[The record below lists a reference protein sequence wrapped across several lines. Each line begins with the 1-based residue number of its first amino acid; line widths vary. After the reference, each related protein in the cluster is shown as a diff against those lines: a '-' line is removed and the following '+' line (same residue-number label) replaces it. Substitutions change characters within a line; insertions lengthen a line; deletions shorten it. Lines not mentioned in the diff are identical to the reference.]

1 MKLKQLT
8 ELVLS
13 LNETPLTR
21 IRLTKAIYFVHKELI
36 RKKLMGTQDITYVRL
51 PLGPAPIGL
60 PEIILDNPNIII
72 QDIPSNLLYENQ
84 TYTINKPII
93 NAKPEVI
100 SVTKK
105 TLKLLQ
111 AYRTAELVH
120 ASQDP
125 SWLAHSNGTEYH
137 LTTADLKNPFPNAQI
152 RFKIHI
158 KATPNNEGGELQAT
172 LLRGMLTD
180 IVKESTDL
188 EYPDTVQPPKAPN
201 DQDSLK
207 LRKFTIKLPG
217 WPKKKDK

>member
-1 MKLKQLT
+1 MNLKQLT

-13 LNETPLTR
+13 LSETPLTR
-21 IRLTKAIYFVHKELI
+21 IRLTKAIYFVHKELV
-36 RKKLMGTQDITYVRL
+36 RKKLMQIQDIAYVRL

-60 PEIILDNPNIII
+60 PEIILNDTNIAVR
-72 QDIPSNLLYENQ
+72 DIPSSLLYENRA
-84 TYTINKPII
+84 YTINEPIN
-93 NAKPEVI
+93 NAKPEIVNT
-100 SVTKK
+100 VKK
-105 TLKLLQ
+105 TLTLLQ
-111 AYRTAELVH
+111 GYRTAELVH

-125 SWLAHSNGTEYH
+125 SWLTHINGTEYH

-172 LLRGMLTD
+172 LLRGMLAD

-188 EYPDTVQPPKAPN
+188 EYPNTTEQHKSPN

-217 WPKKKDK
+217 WPKKKDQ